1 MSEHLHKIGQV
12 LLQISLRS
20 GRSGLLVRGSLPSF
34 SPLAVTHCQIPLP
47 GFQISNLPFKFF
59 PNFQLPIQ
67 VFSLFHH
74 QVWLKWRNAHQEI
87 RLQGSYQKKT
97 KNSRERITPRANMV
111 DVREDV
117 GVGKDHVPEQHAEP
131 TLPPHPPTS
140 STVESNS
147 ASLSVKEPA
156 CLPLSQAP
164 PPNAPAQ
171 PDWKSRGV
179 LVYPLPNS
187 NSSSEA
193 TPSQA
198 PGHPAPPVRIL

>member
-1 MSEHLHKIGQV
+1 
-12 LLQISLRS
+12 
-20 GRSGLLVRGSLPSF
+20 
-34 SPLAVTHCQIPLP
+34 
-47 GFQISNLPFKFF
+47 
-59 PNFQLPIQ
+59 
-67 VFSLFHH
+67 
-74 QVWLKWRNAHQEI
+74 
-87 RLQGSYQKKT
+87 
-97 KNSRERITPRANMV
+97 MV

-193 TPSQA
+193 THSQA
-198 PGHPAPPVRIL
+198 PGHPAPPVMIL

>member
-1 MSEHLHKIGQV
+1 MSEHLHRIGQV
-12 LLQISLRS
+12 LLQEIPLRT

-34 SPLAVTHCQIPLP
+34 PPLAVTHCQIPLP
-47 GFQISNLPFKFF
+47 GVRTSNFLAASSFF
-59 PNFQLPIQ
+59 STS
-67 VFSLFHH
+67 SLSH

-97 KNSRERITPRANMV
+97 KKSRERITPRANMV